1 MQQRRECR
9 GRYQYGA
16 TRDRRGRF
24 AADDLQRFHSVE
36 EKKKALVASC
46 EEQESRRCRVAV
58 YDDGVRYTLI
68 EAIEYPD
75 VRLVYAP
82 PRAVGEYG
90 GDIDNWMWP
99 RHTGDYSFYR
109 AYVGP
114 DGKPADHAEENVPYR
129 PKHYLKIATDP
140 LDSQRI
146 PETHPVDP
154 ATLSPQ
160 EMVSLVQ
167 NGGLVGLGGAAF
179 PSHVKLKLPEGK
191 RAQFVILNGCECEP
205 YLTSDHRTM
214 LERPEYVHQGI
225 RIVLR
230 ALGIRRAVIGIEA
243 NKPDAIEVMRDTAPD
258 DLDVTVQPLEV
269 KYPQGAE
276 KMLIKAVTGREVP
289 SGKLPS
295 AVGALV
301 QNVATT
307 ASVALVFETGQPL
320 IERIMTISGR
330 GIRRPGNWVIPF
342 GTKLSDVIAASGGFT
357 EDAAEIVFGG
367 PMMGQSQASL
377 DVPVLKATG
386 GILVLSRDEC
396 KRQDI
401 LPCIRCGKCID
412 VCPVFLNPQLMGAL
426 ARVDRYEEMVE
437 NNLADCMLCGCC
449 SFVCP
454 SNIPLSQLFAMSKI
468 QLSRL
473 QAA

>member
-1 MQQRRECR
+1 MRWFSRHGAGRGTFAHGIHPPANKHFSARRPIEVVPPPARVVLPLQQNIGGPCTPVVKPRQKVAWGDTVGQGEAFVSSPLHAPIAGKVERMAVATLPN
-9 GRYQYGA
+9 GRHMPAIAISAEGDQTAG
-16 TRDRRGRF
+16 
-24 AADDLQRFHSVE
+24 Q
-36 EKKKALVASC
+36 ALWDVLLGGDWPKDC
-46 EEQESRRCRVAV
+46 IGIYDPQE
-58 YDDGVRYTLI
+58 I
-68 EAIEYPD
+68 HEAILE
-75 VRLVYAP
+75 A
-82 PRAVGEYG
+82 G
-90 GDIDNWMWP
+90 I
-99 RHTGDYSFYR
+99 
-109 AYVGP
+109 
-114 DGKPADHAEENVPYR
+114 
-129 PKHYLKIATDP
+129 
-140 LDSQRI
+140 
-146 PETHPVDP
+146 
-154 ATLSPQ
+154 
-160 EMVSLVQ
+160 
-167 NGGLVGLGGAAF
+167 VGLGGAAF
-179 PSHVKLKLPEGK
+179 PMHVKLRPPADQPVDVLM
-191 RAQFVILNGCECEP
+191 VNGCECEP

-258 DLDVTVQPLEV
+258 DLDIRVQPLEV

-295 AVGALV
+295 SVGALV

-386 GILVLSRDEC
+386 GILVLSKDEC

-412 VCPVFLNPQLMGAL
+412 ACPVFLNPQLMGAL

>member
-1 MQQRRECR
+1 MAARVKNPGLPSFRNGVHPPENKDLTSGIPSRRLPFPDEIVLPLSQHIGRPAEALVKPGDRVERGDVIAAASGYVSSYVHATAAGTVKSIEHWPHPAGAMQPTIRIEVDPHSTQ
-9 GRYQYGA
+9 
-16 TRDRRGRF
+16 
-24 AADDLQRFHSVE
+24 LQR
-36 EKKKALVASC
+36 
-46 EEQESRRCRVAV
+46 
-58 YDDGVRYTLI
+58 
-68 EAIEYPD
+68 P
-75 VRLVYAP
+75 RLVP
-82 PRAVGEYG
+82 HWDEV
-90 GDIDNWMWP
+90 
-99 RHTGDYSFYR
+99 
-109 AYVGP
+109 
-114 DGKPADHAEENVPYR
+114 PAEQLSEEIS
-129 PKHYLKIATDP
+129 KAGI
-140 LDSQRI
+140 
-146 PETHPVDP
+146 
-154 ATLSPQ
+154 
-160 EMVSLVQ
+160 
-167 NGGLVGLGGAAF
+167 VGLGGAAF
-179 PSHVKLKLPEGK
+179 PMHVKLRPPDDQPVDVLM
-191 RAQFVILNGCECEP
+191 VNGSECEP

-230 ALGIRRAVIGIEA
+230 ALGISRAVIGIEA

-258 DLDVTVQPLEV
+258 DLDVRVQPLKV

-289 SGKLPS
+289 SGKLPAS
-295 AVGALV
+295 VGALV

-320 IERIMTISGR
+320 IERIITVSGR
-330 GIRRPGNWVIPF
+330 GVRKPGNWVIPF
-342 GTKLSDVIAASGGFT
+342 GTKLKDVIAACGGLT
-357 EDAAEIVFGG
+357 EDASEIVFGG
-367 PMMGQSQASL
+367 PMMGLSQASL

-386 GILVLSRDEC
+386 GILVLSKDEC

-412 VCPVFLNPQLMGAL
+412 ACPVFLNPQLMGAL
-426 ARVDRYEEMVE
+426 ARVDRFEEMVE
-437 NNLADCMLCGCC
+437 NNLGDCMLCGCC